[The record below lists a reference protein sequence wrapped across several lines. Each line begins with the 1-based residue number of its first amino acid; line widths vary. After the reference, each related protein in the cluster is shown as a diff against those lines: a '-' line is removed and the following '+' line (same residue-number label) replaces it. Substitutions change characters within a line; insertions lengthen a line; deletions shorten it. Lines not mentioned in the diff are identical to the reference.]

1 LKDSL
6 FGSKFLKDTSLPL
19 ALAVVALV
27 VAACGKPAATE
38 KAPPSAAA
46 SSPAA
51 PPASTTAAKA
61 APEAPTFMF
70 VQVAEDMKA
79 DPAKSTL
86 RLVKVNKQTLWFS
99 DRPYRMA
106 GHIKM
111 PAYLREWTAE
121 AGKDNLGADPPNAVI
136 SVYEPGQPE
145 NSIAVVKISQPVVD
159 GDDLVYSYKM
169 VEGKLPASG
178 GATALFID
186 KVGVGGGVGAG
197 SHGVGVGG
205 RGPGVR

>member
-1 LKDSL
+1 MM
-6 FGSKFLKDTSLPL
+6 TSRIRIPEVIALTL
-19 ALAVVALV
+19 ALGLAS
-27 VAACGKPAATE
+27 AAGAQQAKTAPAAA
-38 KAPPSAAA
+38 APKTAAA
-46 SSPAA
+46 A
-51 PPASTTAAKA
+51 P

-70 VQVAEDMKA
+70 VQIAEDLKVDA
-79 DPAKSTL
+79 AKSTL

-111 PAYLREWTAE
+111 PAYLKEWTAE
-121 AGKDNLGADPPNAVI
+121 SGKDNLGADPPNAVI

-145 NSIAVVKISQPVVD
+145 NSIAVVKISKPVVD
-159 GDDLVYSYKM
+159 GDDLVYSYKI

-186 KVGVGGGVGAG
+186 RVGVGGGVGAG
-197 SHGVGVGG
+197 FHGAGAGA

>member
-1 LKDSL
+1 MTESRPSHRTNN
-6 FGSKFLKDTSLPL
+6 GARSAL
-19 ALAVVALV
+19 ALAVAALV
-27 VAACGKPAATE
+27 MAACGKPAATE
-38 KAPPSAAA
+38 KAP
-46 SSPAA
+46 SPAA
-51 PPASTTAAKA
+51 APSTAAAK

-70 VQVAEDMKA
+70 VQVAQDMKA

-86 RLVKVNKQTLWFS
+86 RLVKVNQQTLWFS

-111 PAYLREWTAE
+111 PAYLKEWTAE

-159 GDDLVYSYKM
+159 GDDLVYSYKI
-169 VEGKLPASG
+169 VEGKLPGSG
-178 GATALFID
+178 GETALFID

-197 SHGVGVGG
+197 FHGAGAG
-205 RGPGVR
+205 RRGSGVR